1 MSDQAHSTY
10 VHESSRKANQ
20 DAGFARAA
28 AMRATIAANQAKTD
42 AVIAANKAQ
51 AARSLD
57 RSAMAEMKIRLER
70 SEAQLAQKEALL
82 AEKTRLVTE
91 NENIIREWMHSNDT
105 FKALARKYGRE
116 LGLTDEERQ
125 ADYDEEIINRSEED
139 TAYGNTELLK
149 KVKTRLAD
157 KVSKG
162 DVQVL

>member
-57 RSAMAEMKIRLER
+57 RSAMAEMKIRLEK

-91 NENIIREWMHSNDT
+91 RENIIREWMHSDAT
-105 FKALARKYGRE
+105 FKLLAKKYGKK
-116 LGLTDEERQ
+116 LGMTDEERLQ
-125 ADYDEEIINRSEED
+125 DYREEILNQAEE
-139 TAYGNTELLK
+139 NPSFQKTELGK
-149 KVKTRLAD
+149 EVKRKLGLSGT
-157 KVSKG
+157 
-162 DVQVL
+162 